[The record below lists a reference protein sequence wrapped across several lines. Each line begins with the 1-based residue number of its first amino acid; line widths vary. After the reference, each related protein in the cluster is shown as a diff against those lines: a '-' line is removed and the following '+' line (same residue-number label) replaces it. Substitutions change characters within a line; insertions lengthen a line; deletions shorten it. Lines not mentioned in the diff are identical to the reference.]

1 MPILLKYIHILI
13 TITFSL
19 TTFSIEAQQVK
30 LIKKKYG
37 SFYEEYYT
45 LKNDTSIKHGRY
57 FRKYKKDIIEQGN
70 YKQGVK
76 DGRWAYFSLEGVF
89 EFEYDYN
96 KKKVSNMAARHSE
109 EDFKETPVL
118 FHGSPIIPYLYM
130 VTRVRYPSEAKN
142 KDITGKIILAL
153 NIDKNGKLTSLYIK
167 EKLHPSLD
175 HEVMKVAKT
184 FPLHW
189 EWIPASFH
197 GQPINSQYTIEI
209 EFELYN

>member
-1 MPILLKYIHILI
+1 MSILLKYIFV
-13 TITFSL
+13 TIVFSL
-19 TTFSIEAQQVK
+19 STFNTEAQQVK
-30 LIKKKYG
+30 LIKKKQDP
-37 SFYEEYYT
+37 FYEEYYA

-70 YKQGVK
+70 YINGVK
-76 DGRWAYFSLEGVF
+76 DGHWAYFSLEGVF
-89 EFEYDYN
+89 EFEYNYN
-96 KKKVSNMAARHSE
+96 KKKVCNMAARHSE

-130 VTRVRYPSEAKN
+130 VTRVQYPAGAKN

-153 NIDKNGKLTSLYIK
+153 NIDKNGNITSMYLK
-167 EKLHPSLD
+167 EKLHPLLD

-184 FPLHW
+184 FPSYW
-189 EWIPASFH
+189 KWIPATFH